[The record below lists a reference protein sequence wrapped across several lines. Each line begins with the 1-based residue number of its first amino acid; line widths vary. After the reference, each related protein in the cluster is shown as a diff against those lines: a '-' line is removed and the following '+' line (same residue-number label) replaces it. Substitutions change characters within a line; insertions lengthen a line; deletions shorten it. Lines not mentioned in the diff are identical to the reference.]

1 MRCPP
6 GALPHGTTIV
16 ALKFPGGVVIAGDR
30 RSTQG
35 NMIAGRDVQKVYIT
49 DDYTATGI
57 AGTAAIAVEFARLYA
72 VELEHYEKTEGVPLT
87 FRGKVNRLATMVRG
101 NLGAALQ
108 GFVALPL
115 LAAYDLDDPDPQAAG
130 RIVSFDA
137 AGGWNIEEEGY
148 QSVGS
153 GSIFAKSSIKKLY
166 SRVVDADSA
175 LRVAVEALYD
185 AADDDSATGG
195 PDLVRGI
202 YPTAVIL
209 AAEGA
214 EDVAEERIAALAR
227 EVIESRSRA
236 RYFRSRQ
243 CCSVARC
250 AGRFVSFPYFISPEQ
265 AMRERS
271 ELARKGIARGRSV
284 VALAYSGGVLF
295 VAENP
300 SRSLQKVSE
309 LYDRVGFAAVGR
321 FNEFDNLR
329 RGGIQFADTRGYAY
343 DRRDVTGR
351 QLANVYAQTLGTIFT
366 EQAKPYEVELCVA
379 EVAHYGETKPPE
391 LYRITYDGSIA
402 DEPHFVVMGGTT
414 EPIATAL
421 NESYTENARLVRRRQ
436 GRGRRAEGR
445 RQRRRLGAAHTGAVD
460 AGGRHPGREPAAP
473 RVPADHRLGTGSAS
487 ALKRIRTPRSRTAT
501 RSWPWPNW

>member
-1 MRCPP
+1 VTWPHRDQLAFPSP
-6 GALPHGTTIV
+6 LPGAPSVPVDLSSFSELLRRQAPELLPVNRLGSSEPVPSGALPHGTTIV
-16 ALKFPGGVVIAGDR
+16 ALKFPGGVLIAGDR

-115 LAAYDLDDPDPQAAG
+115 LAAYDLDDRDPQAAG

-202 YPTAVIL
+202 YPTAVVL
-209 AAEGA
+209 GA
-214 EDVAEERIAALAR
+214 EPAEEVPEERIAEIAR
-227 EVIESRSRA
+227 EVIESRSGA
-236 RYFRSRQ
+236 DTFRTS
-243 CCSVARC
+243 SGPSAD
-250 AGRFVSFPYFISPEQ
+250 
-265 AMRERS
+265 
-271 ELARKGIARGRSV
+271 ARGDS
-284 VALAYSGGVLF
+284 
-295 VAENP
+295 
-300 SRSLQKVSE
+300 
-309 LYDRVGFAAVGR
+309 
-321 FNEFDNLR
+321 
-329 RGGIQFADTRGYAY
+329 
-343 DRRDVTGR
+343 
-351 QLANVYAQTLGTIFT
+351 
-366 EQAKPYEVELCVA
+366 
-379 EVAHYGETKPPE
+379 
-391 LYRITYDGSIA
+391 
-402 DEPHFVVMGGTT
+402 
-414 EPIATAL
+414 
-421 NESYTENARLVRRRQ
+421 
-436 GRGRRAEGR
+436 
-445 RQRRRLGAAHTGAVD
+445 
-460 AGGRHPGREPAAP
+460 
-473 RVPADHRLGTGSAS
+473 
-487 ALKRIRTPRSRTAT
+487 
-501 RSWPWPNW
+501 